1 MNPSFAISISCYY
14 QALFNLA
21 LKLTD
26 DEFWADIITLE
37 TLEAQYQIDELKN
50 SEFLMIFLL
59 EDLKNR
65 CNLYNMVQA

>member
-1 MNPSFAISISCYY
+1 MNPSFAISFSFYY

-50 SEFLMIFLL
+50 SEFLMVFLL